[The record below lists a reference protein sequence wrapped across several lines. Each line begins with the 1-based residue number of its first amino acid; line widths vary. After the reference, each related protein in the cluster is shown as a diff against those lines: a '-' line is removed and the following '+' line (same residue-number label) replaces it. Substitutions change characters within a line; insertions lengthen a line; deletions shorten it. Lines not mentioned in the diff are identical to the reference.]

1 MKELKVAAGIW
12 FLGATS
18 DRFVKQGYRPDLSI
32 EERFKLA
39 ASVEGV
45 AGLEMHYPTEITDE
59 NYKDMKKLAD
69 DLGMEIVQ
77 FCPHLWVDPKWKFGQ
92 FTNQDPKLRRE
103 AIDLA
108 KRTTDI
114 AQHMEAHVM
123 VYWPAQDGYDY
134 PFQMDHRKALDW
146 LVEGLTE
153 WVDYNPDQ
161 KIVVEYKAFE
171 PRTHILLPTIGHC
184 MTIVNEIN
192 RPNFGVNIDMGH
204 ALMMKENLAES
215 IGLCCRYG
223 KLFHT
228 HWNDNWK
235 MFDDDVIVGT
245 VNLWET
251 LEALF
256 WLDEW
261 GYDGWFGLDLFPYRE
276 PPEKAI
282 DESIRNLK
290 FGYELLDRVPRDELR
305 ACFKTAD
312 AIQISRIMR
321 RMLGGS

>member
-1 MKELKVAAGIW
+1 VKDIKVATGVW

-18 DRFVKQGYRPDLSI
+18 DRFVKQGYRPDI
-32 EERFKLA
+32 PMEERFKLA

-45 AGLEMHYPTEITDE
+45 GGLEMHYPTEITDD
-59 NYKDMKKLAD
+59 NYKDMKQLAD

-92 FTNQDPKLRRE
+92 FTNPEAKLRRE

-114 AQHMEAHVM
+114 AQHMQAHLM

-134 PFQMDHRKALDW
+134 PFQIDHRKALDW

-153 WVDYNPDQ
+153 WVDHNPDQ
-161 KIVVEYKAFE
+161 KIVIEYKAFE

-192 RPNFGVNIDMGH
+192 RPNLGINIDMGH
-204 ALMMKENLAES
+204 AFMMKENLAES
-215 IGLCCRYG
+215 IALCCRYG

-290 FGYELLDRVPRDELR
+290 FGYELLDRIPRDELR
-305 ACFKTAD
+305 AGFKTAD
-312 AIQISRIMR
+312 AIQISQMMR
-321 RMLGGS
+321 RMLGGT